1 MNRKFKLAAAALAMA
16 AVPAFAQDAEIEEE
30 GVIGMTP
37 VAIGI
42 ATPVQLPW
50 GINRWDVFGLD
61 INLFYSDAPKM
72 YGIDIGGLAELTRD
86 TAIGL
91 LVGGLANVAYDDVYG
106 IRATFGLNYG
116 QKGLWGMDA
125 GLVGVRD
132 NLHGLDVEFLGS
144 YQREVCGLQ
153 ISGLANV
160 ATVESYGM
168 NVAGLANLAKTAYGL
183 QLALLFNMTEE
194 LHGAQIALV
203 NYTEDCPSGFQIG
216 LVNIILQNKLPV
228 LPIVNGYF

>member
-1 MNRKFKLAAAALAMA
+1 MKKITYAATALMLAATP
-16 AVPAFAQDAEIEEE
+16 VFAQSEAEMEES

-37 VAIGI
+37 IALGI
-42 ATPVQLPW
+42 ATPVQIPW

-106 IRATFGLNYG
+106 MRATLGLNYG
-116 QKGLWGMDA
+116 QKGIWGLEA

-132 NLHGLDVEFLGS
+132 NLHGVDISALGT
-144 YQREVCGLQ
+144 YQRSVCGLQ
-153 ISGLANV
+153 IGGLANV
-160 ATVESYGM
+160 ATVESYGLT
-168 NVAGLANLAKTAYGL
+168 VAGLANLAKTAYGL
-183 QLALLFNMTEE
+183 QLALLFNMT
-194 LHGAQIALV
+194 
-203 NYTEDCPSGFQIG
+203 
-216 LVNIILQNKLPV
+216 
-228 LPIVNGYF
+228 